1 MFGKKKKT
9 ASYAA
14 AQEAIHTLM
23 ANIQFSSIDDPIRS
37 VCITSSVPNEGK
49 STIAYELAMAFAKTG
64 SRTLLIDCDLRRR
77 SLADRIGVRTT
88 SGIFSVLSG
97 NVALSDAA
105 VHTST
110 SMLDFLDNEPH
121 IPNPQAILSSHRF
134 EKFIK
139 DASEQY
145 KYVIVD
151 TPPLGAFVDA
161 AIVGRVVDGT
171 VLVVRENHTKR
182 NELTAAYD
190 QLKKADVNVLGVC
203 MNDCEVEATNYYSD
217 YYTKDGKT
225 RKKKG
230 KRSKGSTSYPAPTIS
245 NSSAKQNFA
254 SDYKPAMTSE
264 PATSAYSRNAGV
276 AQPNSAQPFQVI
288 SAGSSEQSRHS
299 KPRFK

>member
-1 MFGKKKKT
+1 MTGVQT
-9 ASYAA
+9 CA
-14 AQEAIHTLM
+14 L
-23 ANIQFSSIDDPIRS
+23 PIYVS
-37 VCITSSVPNEGK
+37 
-49 STIAYELAMAFAKTG
+49 
-64 SRTLLIDCDLRRR
+64 
-77 SLADRIGVRTT
+77 
-88 SGIFSVLSG
+88 
-97 NVALSDAA
+97 LSDAV
-105 VHTST
+105 VHTNT
-110 SMLDFLDNEPH
+110 AMLDFLDNEPH

-134 EKFIK
+134 EKFIN

-182 NELTAAYD
+182 NELLAAYD

-203 MNDCEVEATNYYSD
+203 MNDCEVELTNYYSD

-230 KRSKGSTSYPAPTIS
+230 KKSTHESSHAPAPS
-245 NSSAKQNFA
+245 LEGFSAPAVSTKAPVA
-254 SDYKPAMTSE
+254 SVHPNA
-264 PATSAYSRNAGV
+264 AT
-276 AQPNSAQPFQVI
+276 AQPIPAGQVV
-288 SAGSSEQSRHS
+288 SDNPYKRHS